1 MAKEKLI
8 CSNCRKIILYEAK
21 RLTSPEV
28 VCENCKKTTPV
39 SARAVAKFVR
49 TAPRKL
55 RLVADLVRG
64 KKVKEAMTLLK
75 FTPKQAA
82 RILLKV
88 VESAKANAE
97 NTYQMDSD
105 HLVISGIYVDGG
117 PSLKRFMPR
126 AMGRAAGIK
135 KRSSHITVKLEQRA
149 GLGAVHPKEERSS
162 DRSKRAL
169 ASKKSTKSTAAQKH
183 ETGEID
189 GTKS

>member
-1 MAKEKLI
+1 MAKEKII
-8 CSNCRKIILYEAK
+8 CSNCGRKVLYEAK
-21 RLTSPEV
+21 RLGSPEV
-28 VCENCKKTTPV
+28 SCGICKKITPV
-39 SARAVAKFVR
+39 AARAVAKFVR

-64 KKVKEAMTLLK
+64 KKVKDALALLK

-82 RILLKV
+82 RVLLKV

-97 NTYQMDSD
+97 NTYQMDSER
-105 HLVISGIYVDGG
+105 LVISGIYVDGG

-135 KRSSHITVKLEQRA
+135 KRSSHITVKLEQKA
-149 GLGAVHPKEERSS
+149 GSGAIQPKEERSS
-162 DRSKRAL
+162 DRKKRAL
-169 ASKKSTKSTAAQKH
+169 ASKKGAKKADVKKTKIGAA
-183 ETGEID
+183 D